1 MLSYQIQTNMLQLL
15 ILRIPPLPQ
24 LYPPNPSY
32 HIRGL
37 RDHVNQQPA
46 SIQLCEEVVFLPCYS
61 LLWCGWEATGSL
73 HCTEG
78 ISPSI
83 LIVQISCLWTLR
95 DQSAITVLPQMD
107 CPQVNSNHGMHCV
120 TFICT
125 VLTKAKNEMK
135 YNYVVIEKCNVIKQ

>member
-1 MLSYQIQTNMLQLL
+1 MFITNQHPFSSVKKRYSY
-15 ILRIPPLPQ
+15 P
-24 LYPPNPSY
+24 
-32 HIRGL
+32 
-37 RDHVNQQPA
+37 VV
-46 SIQLCEEVVFLPCYS
+46 LCY
-61 LLWCGWEATGSL
+61 GMARRL
-73 HCTEG
+73 HPTEG